1 MGGTERSFRDYPV
14 IDGFFLQGIEK
25 ENRLDRAGLQVSSS
39 AWCFSRLR
47 MISRRGGGR
56 PARVYVIGLDGAT
69 WDILDPLIEQGKL
82 PVFKKLKEN
91 GAWSRLRTFDPT
103 LSAVVWTSIATGKS
117 MLKHGIVD
125 WVFVNKQK
133 IQVPY
138 SSSEKRTP
146 SIWEIMDEK
155 GRRSVVLGWFVTD
168 PPDAVK
174 GVMVS
179 DSFAPTLFR
188 SFSRKEDPGDFS
200 DTVYPRAEFKGLLE
214 YFSRV
219 EREGA
224 FKYPR
229 LVREMGIPDYLLEYR
244 ERYDEDTGRVP
255 ILGAWNSF
263 LVYNRIED
271 LLVDR
276 YLEKND
282 YDLFLAYYR
291 FPDVFYHFGTL
302 FLDKEYHDRID
313 ALIENREPSAE
324 DLAEFNLKMADVSLP
339 LLKDKEALLEKIYDR
354 AVKEN
359 AYLIIASDHGFRL
372 TSKGYNH
379 YGLPSGIPPPDG
391 ILDDAGAGRKTQRRS
406 PSHGLR
412 HHPLDP
418 LSHRPARGPGHGRTA
433 APGGVHFPTAGPD
446 HGLHQNE
453 TPARERKMPTATGR
467 RSRN

>member
-1 MGGTERSFRDYPV
+1 MNKRKR
-14 IDGFFLQGIEK
+14 IAGFMLGAIATGCLVFLAV
-25 ENRLDRAGLQVSSS
+25 RL
-39 AWCFSRLR
+39 
-47 MISRRGGGR
+47 ISRPGGGR
-56 PARVYVIGLDGAT
+56 TARVYVIGLDGAT

-125 WVFVNKQK
+125 WVFVNKRK

-146 SIWEIMDEK
+146 SIWEIMDET

-179 DSFAPTLFR
+179 DSFAPALYR
-188 SFSRKEDPGDFS
+188 KFSRKEGSRDFS

-224 FKYPR
+224 LKIPR
-229 LVREMGIPDYLLEYR
+229 LVREMGIPDYLLQYR
-244 ERYDEDTGRVP
+244 ERYDEDTGRVH

-276 YLEKND
+276 YLEKDD

-313 ALIENREPSAE
+313 NVIENREPAAE

-339 LLKDKEALLEKIYDR
+339 LLKDKEVLLEKIYDR

-379 YGLPSGIPPPDG
+379 YGLPSGTPPPDG
-391 ILDDAGAGRKTQRRS
+391 ILMM
-406 PSHGLR
+406 L
-412 HHPLDP
+412 
-418 LSHRPARGPGHGRTA
+418 
-433 APGGVHFPTAGPD
+433 GPD
-446 HGLHQNE
+446 VKRNAEVQATVYDITPSILYLTGLPVGRDMDGRPLLEVFTSKRPVRTTVYTKMKHL
-453 TPARERKMPTATGR
+453 PRKEDADRDRKKIEELKSLGYIK
-467 RSRN
+467 

>member
-1 MGGTERSFRDYPV
+1 MLSAGV
-14 IDGFFLQGIEK
+14 IVCLVFLT
-25 ENRLDRAGLQVSSS
+25 
-39 AWCFSRLR
+39 AW
-47 MISRRGGGR
+47 MILHRGGGR
-56 PARVYVIGLDGAT
+56 PGRVYVIGLDGAT

-179 DSFAPTLFR
+179 DSFAPVLLR
-188 SFSRKEDPGDFS
+188 SFSRKESPRDFS
-200 DTVYPRAEFKGLLE
+200 DTVYPRSEFKGLLE
-214 YFSRV
+214 DFSRL
-219 EREGA
+219 EREGT

-229 LVREMGIPDYLLEYR
+229 LVREMGIPDYLQEYR
-244 ERYDEDTGRVP
+244 ERYDSDTGRVP

-271 LLVDR
+271 LLIER

-282 YDLFLAYYR
+282 YDLFLGYYR

-313 ALIENREPSAE
+313 SLIENREPSAE

-339 LLKDKEALLEKIYDR
+339 LLKDKEALLERIYEK

-379 YGLPSGIPPPDG
+379 YGLPSGTPPPDG
-391 ILDDAGAGRKTQRRS
+391 ILMM
-406 PSHGLR
+406 L
-412 HHPLDP
+412 
-418 LSHRPARGPGHGRTA
+418 
-433 APGGVHFPTAGPD
+433 GPD
-446 HGLHQNE
+446 IKRNVEVQATVYDLTPSILYLSGLPVGRDMDGRPLLEAFTSRRPVRTTVYTKMKHL
-453 TPARERKMPTATGR
+453 PAKKDADRDQKKIEELKSLGYIK
-467 RSRN
+467 

>member
-1 MGGTERSFRDYPV
+1 MNKRKRTAWIVLGGV
-14 IDGFFLQGIEK
+14 AIVCLVFF
-25 ENRLDRAGLQVSSS
+25 AV
-39 AWCFSRLR
+39 R
-47 MISRRGGGR
+47 MISRQGGGR
-56 PARVYVIGLDGAT
+56 TARVYVIGLDGAT

-138 SSSEKRTP
+138 SSSQKRTP

-179 DSFAPTLFR
+179 DSFAPALFR
-188 SFSRKEDPGDFS
+188 NFSRREGPPDFS
-200 DTVYPRAEFKGLLE
+200 DTVYPRAEFKGLFE

-224 FKYPR
+224 LKYPR
-229 LVREMGIPDYLLEYR
+229 LVREMGIPDYLLQYR

-271 LLVDR
+271 LLIDR

-313 ALIENREPSAE
+313 TLIENREPSAE

-339 LLKDKEALLEKIYDR
+339 LLKDKEVLLEKIYDR

-379 YGLPSGIPPPDG
+379 YGLPSGTPPPDG
-391 ILDDAGAGRKTQRRS
+391 ILMM
-406 PSHGLR
+406 L
-412 HHPLDP
+412 
-418 LSHRPARGPGHGRTA
+418 
-433 APGGVHFPTAGPD
+433 GPD
-446 HGLHQNE
+446 VKRNAEVQATVYDITPSILYLTGLPVGQDMDGRPLLEAFTSKRPVRTTVYTKMKHLPGKE
-453 TPARERKMPTATGR
+453 DADRDRKKIEELKSLGYIK
-467 RSRN
+467 